1 MKKVLGLILAAI
13 LLFSVVPASM
23 AEGTEQTVESESQSE
38 GQKGTIVNC
47 KTSVNVRAKAT
58 KDSKLLGTAKKGAT
72 YRVLGTSGNWV
83 RIDFDGKEGYVFNR
97 YIRVEETAGDT
108 PVDGKEGTIVN
119 CKVAANVRANASS
132 KSKLLGT
139 AKRGSTYKVLATAG
153 NWVKIQYDKNTEGYV
168 YKTYIKLVKEGSQ
181 TTPAG
186 RTATIVNCKV
196 AANVRAKASSSSK
209 LLGTAKKGEVY
220 DVLGVSGNW
229 VKIGYNGGTAG
240 FVFSRYVKLSD
251 DGGTSIEG
259 KTGTIKCNNHVNI
272 RAKATKNSKLLGT
285 AKNGETFTVKG
296 RSGNWIS
303 IDYNGKTG
311 YVYKTYI
318 RIG

>member
-13 LLFSVVPASM
+13 LLFSVVPAAM

-58 KDSKLLGTAKKGAT
+58 KDSKLLGTAKKGAV
-72 YRVLGTSGNWV
+72 YRVSGTSGNWV

-97 YIRVEETAGDT
+97 YIRIEGTADDT
-108 PVDGKEGTIVN
+108 PVQGKEGTIVN
-119 CKVAANVRANASS
+119 CKVAANVREKASS

-153 NWVKIQYDKNTEGYV
+153 SWVKIQFDKNTEGYV
-168 YKTYIKLVKEGSQ
+168 YKTYIKVVKEGSQ
-181 TTPAG
+181 TTTG
-186 RTATIVNCKV
+186 RTATIVNCKI

-220 DVLGVSGNW
+220 DVLAISGNW
-229 VKIGYNGGTAG
+229 VKIEYNGGTTG
-240 FVFSRYVKLSD
+240 FVFHRYVKLSD
-251 DGGTSIEG
+251 DGTSIEG
-259 KTGTIKCNNHVNI
+259 KTGTIKCSNHVNI
-272 RAKATKNSKLLGT
+272 RAKATKDSKLLGT
-285 AKNGETFTVKG
+285 AKNCETFTVKG

-303 IDYNGKTG
+303 IDFNGKTG